1 MIRNLVRKLS
11 AWAWSDEVRAS
22 DGLAVLE
29 RLHAEPGAMEIH
41 VRNHP
46 ALQECIAQCFAA
58 IVTKSP
64 NYAEMSFETRA
75 GGQFITVT
83 VQKSGRPTP
92 HQLRMAAEA
101 ERDKLAE
108 QVQSLLTQSHGNIT
122 LAK

>member
-1 MIRNLVRKLS
+1 MIRNLVRKLT
-11 AWAWSDEVRAS
+11 AWAWSDEIRAS
-22 DGLAVLE
+22 EGLAVLG

-46 ALQECIAQCFAA
+46 ALREYIAHCFAA
-58 IVTKSP
+58 LVAKSP
-64 NYAEMSFETRA
+64 NYTEMSFDTRA
-75 GGQFITVT
+75 GDQFITVT

-108 QVQSLLTQSHGNIT
+108 QVQSLLTKSH
-122 LAK
+122 